1 MTGGRQEQL
10 GEPETD
16 PDPEPETRIDKPEPS
31 REFVDD
37 RPGCVVDDDGDDVE
51 REQADL
57 FANLDPDQASLSGDS
72 AHSNSRFEK

>member
-10 GEPETD
+10 GEPGPE
-16 PDPEPETRIDKPEPS
+16 PDTEPETRIDKPEPS

-37 RPGCVVDDDGDDVE
+37 RPGSVVNDDGDDVE